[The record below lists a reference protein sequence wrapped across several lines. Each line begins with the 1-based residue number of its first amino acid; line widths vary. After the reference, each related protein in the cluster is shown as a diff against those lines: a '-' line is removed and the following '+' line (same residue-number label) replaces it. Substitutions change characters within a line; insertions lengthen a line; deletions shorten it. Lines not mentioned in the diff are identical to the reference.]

1 MLDSDIKTLIRSLVQ
16 VTRNSTSATALVQ
29 DVISG
34 KGGGL
39 VRRIL
44 QHLLPLLLFADWRWG
59 CDPWLKMRFVDR
71 GTSWSSGYRKDSDR

>member
-29 DVISG
+29 DVISE

-39 VRRIL
+39 VRSISPFSFSAL
-44 QHLLPLLLFADWRWG
+44 V
-59 CDPWLKMRFVDR
+59 FVAQTEVCR
-71 GTSWSSGYRKDSDR
+71 SRYFMALRVQEKH